1 MHLVH
6 WLDLTIVGFVTWT
19 TFRAFRKGLV
29 REVVQIA
36 ALVGGVIVA
45 GQYYGQLSS
54 NLGFILEDRTT
65 LNVICFALLLG
76 GMLILGQLIASTLRN
91 TVKMLMLGPIDTFGG
106 ALFGFFKGLVLV
118 EVLLIVVSVFPI
130 SAQLILAIEDSNVAS
145 FLLEQSV
152 IVEQILP
159 TEFQEA
165 FEKLKININKLR

>member
-1 MHLVH
+1 MHVVH
-6 WLDLTIVGFVTWT
+6 WLDLAIVGFITWT

-29 REVVQIA
+29 REVVYIV

-54 NLGFILEDRTT
+54 NLNFLLEDKTT

-76 GMLILGQLIASTLRN
+76 GVLILGQIVAGTLRN

-106 ALFGFFKGLVLV
+106 ALFGLCKGIVLV
-118 EVLLIVVSVFPI
+118 EVLLILVSVFPV
-130 SAQLILAIEDSNVAS
+130 SSQLILAIEDSVVAS
-145 FLLEQSV
+145 FLLEQFA

-159 TEFQEA
+159 TEFEEA
-165 FEKLKININKLR
+165 FEKLKLNLEQLQ